1 MIAYYIIIIS
11 IYYIFPGIR
20 LLYKS
25 AISSSVFGGH
35 GQIPGKR
42 ALSFSWKNRCG
53 HQGKIEN
60 MENVSVPPYTILLFG
75 VEKPSKFPR
84 SY

>member
-1 MIAYYIIIIS
+1 MIAHYIIISS
-11 IYYIFPGIR
+11 ICYIFPGIR

-25 AISSSVFGGH
+25 AISSSVFGGC

-42 ALSFSWKNRCG
+42 ALSFSWKNGRG
-53 HQGKIEN
+53 HQGQIQT
-60 MENVSVPPYTILLFG
+60 MENVPVPLYTILLFG